1 MKRWL
6 MVLAAV
12 AMLLSLAACNDA
24 KTETKAVLEPQVQQ
38 RVLMMAEGVQPP
50 KEDGYDSWQ
59 AFMEDYETFVDDYL
73 ELYNRRRA
81 NMGDNALLR
90 EYIRAGTTL
99 IVWEKA
105 VEKTRATL
113 GEADIAAFDAMEL
126 RVEDKLSII
135 VPPGETAPTE
145 STTEATTVPTTQ
157 EHVQTGENT
166 DLWLWAALALVCGS
180 LLGGVMFTRKK
191 CNAKE

>member
-1 MKRWL
+1 MKKWL
-6 MVLAAV
+6 ALLLVTMLFSFAAYSGV
-12 AMLLSLAACNDA
+12 KA
-24 KTETKAVLEPQVQQ
+24 ETKVVLEPQVQQ
-38 RVLMMAEGVQPP
+38 RTRMMAEGMQPP
-50 KEDGYDSWQ
+50 QEEEYASWQ
-59 AFMEDYETFVDDYL
+59 AFMEDYETFVDDYF

-99 IVWEKA
+99 IAWEKA

-113 GEADIAAFDAMEL
+113 EEADIAAFEAVEL
-126 RVEDKLSII
+126 RVEDKLSKI

-145 STTEATTVPTTQ
+145 TTTEATTVPTTQ

-166 DLWLWAALALVCGS
+166 DLWLWVALALACGS
-180 LLGGVMFTRKK
+180 LLGGVMFSRKK
-191 CNAKE
+191 YNAKE